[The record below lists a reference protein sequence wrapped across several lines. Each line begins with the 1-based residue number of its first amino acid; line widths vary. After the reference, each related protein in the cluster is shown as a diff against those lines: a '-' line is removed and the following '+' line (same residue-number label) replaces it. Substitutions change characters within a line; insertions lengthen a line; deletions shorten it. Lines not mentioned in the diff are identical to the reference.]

1 MIAIFPEIVATSSAG
16 DVERLAILVRRY
28 FGGAQTF
35 APKPDLAALVE
46 TAGLSLRFLGLGSE
60 GALLAKDERGAFSI
74 VMVVNQ
80 RLDTQATQFMIA
92 HLLGHYLLDIQPII
106 ARGEWQVS
114 GYQEEIC
121 ALTRYC
127 KQSNGN
133 AAARKDEGREMRAD
147 AFAAALLLPRAM
159 VIRAMEKLQDPVKV
173 ATFFGVSRA
182 CLQRRLSDLGLVMN
196 DPVNF
201 LDAEIRAGV
210 NEANSSPADTDT
222 GESQLVSP
230 EGSMP
235 RAYAASTYGA
245 TEKLTRNQPTVA
257 APVRTPNT
265 HSNSGITPKLE
276 VNSAP
281 APGAAAASSSSSL
294 RGMDRLREI
303 ARKLDKGV
311 PPQR

>member
-28 FGGAQTF
+28 FGGAQTY
-35 APKPDLAALVE
+35 APKLDLAALVE
-46 TAGLSLRFLGLGSE
+46 SAGLSLRFLGLSSE

-80 RLDTQATQFMIA
+80 RLDSRATQFMIA

-106 ARGEWQVS
+106 ARGDWQVS

-127 KQSNGN
+127 KHSNG
-133 AAARKDEGREMRAD
+133 ATTTRQDEGREVRAD

-159 VIRAMEKLQDPVKV
+159 VIRAMEKLQDPAKV
-173 ATFFGVSRA
+173 ATFFGVARA
-182 CLQRRLSDLGLVMN
+182 CLQRRLSDLGLVVN

-210 NEANSSPADTDT
+210 SDVNSLPPENEAAD
-222 GESQLVSP
+222 SQLVSP
-230 EGSMP
+230 EGAMP
-235 RAYAASTYGA
+235 RAYAASTYGL
-245 TEKLTRNQPTVA
+245 TEKMTRNQPIVA
-257 APVRTPNT
+257 APGTTPNA
-265 HSNSGITPKLE
+265 HSNSAISATLE
-276 VNSAP
+276 VKEAP
-281 APGAAAASSSSSL
+281 APGTVATSSASPL